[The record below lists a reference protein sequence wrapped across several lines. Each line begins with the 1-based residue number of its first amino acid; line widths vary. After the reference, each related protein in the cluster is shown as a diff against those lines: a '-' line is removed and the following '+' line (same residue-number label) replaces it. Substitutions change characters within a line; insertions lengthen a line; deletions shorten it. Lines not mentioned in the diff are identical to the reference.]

1 MAINISQTLDQARVQ
16 AYIRKFG
23 YHEHE
28 VLKKCRLETLKTR
41 ADATMMTAPEEA
53 AFLAFIVG
61 LVGAKRG
68 LEIGCFTGYSSI
80 ALALA
85 LPKDGHLTVC
95 EMDPHLLSVAS
106 GYWKEAGVD
115 HLITAMQG
123 DAKNSLNGLL
133 DNGKKESFDF
143 AYIDANKES
152 YRDYYEM
159 ALQLVRVGGL
169 IIIDNT
175 LWGGRV
181 ADTKEVDN
189 ITSSIRM
196 LNEFILKDSRVDSV
210 LTPLGD
216 GVTFARKVA
225 VL

>member
-28 VLKKCRLETLKTR
+28 VLKKCRLETLKNR
-41 ADATMMTAPEEA
+41 KDATMMTAPEEA
-53 AFLAFIVG
+53 AFLAFMVKAI
-61 LVGAKRG
+61 GAQKG
-68 LEIGCFTGYSSI
+68 LEVGCFTGYSSV

-85 LPKDGHLTVC
+85 LPLNGHLTVC
-95 EMDPHLLSVAS
+95 EMDADLLNVAS
-106 GYWKEAGVD
+106 GYWKDAKVD
-115 HLITAMQG
+115 QLVTSMQG
-123 DAKNSLNGLL
+123 DANKSLKSLL
-133 DNGKKESFDF
+133 ARGEENTFDF

-152 YRDYYEM
+152 YIDYYEM

-181 ADTKEVDN
+181 ADAKEVDS
-189 ITSSIRM
+189 ITTAMRM

-216 GVTFARKVA
+216 GVTFARKLA
-225 VL
+225 AG

>member
-41 ADATMMTAPEEA
+41 TDATMMTAPEEA

-61 LVGAKRG
+61 LIGARRG

-95 EMDPHLLSVAS
+95 EMDPHLLGVAS
-106 GYWKEAGVD
+106 GYWKEAKVD
-115 HLITAMQG
+115 HLITALQG
-123 DAKNSLNGLL
+123 DAKNSLSGLL
-133 DNGKKESFDF
+133 AHGKKETFDF

-152 YRDYYEM
+152 YMDYYEM
-159 ALQLVRVGGL
+159 ALQLVCVGGL

-181 ADTKEVDN
+181 ADSKEADK
-189 ITSSIRM
+189 ITSSMRM

-216 GVTFARKVA
+216 GVTFARKLA
-225 VL
+225 VQ

>member
-1 MAINISQTLDQARVQ
+1 MAINISHTLDQARVQ

-28 VLKKCRLETLKTR
+28 VLKKCRLETLKNR
-41 ADATMMTAPEEA
+41 KDATMMTAPEEA
-53 AFLAFIVG
+53 AFLAFMVKSI
-61 LVGAKRG
+61 GAKKG

-85 LPKDGHLTVC
+85 LPSNGRLTVC
-95 EMDPHLLSVAS
+95 EMDADLLSVAS
-106 GYWKEAGVD
+106 GYWKEAKVD
-115 HLITAMQG
+115 HLVTAMQG
-123 DAKNSLNGLL
+123 DAKSSLSTVLARGEENT
-133 DNGKKESFDF
+133 FDF

-152 YRDYYEM
+152 YMDYYEM
-159 ALQLVRVGGL
+159 ALRLVRVDGL

-181 ADTKEVDN
+181 ADTKATDG
-189 ITSSIRM
+189 ITIAMRT

-210 LTPLGD
+210 LTPMGD
-216 GVTFARKVA
+216 GVTFARKLA
-225 VL
+225 SG

>member
-23 YHEHE
+23 YHEHD

-41 ADATMMTAPEEA
+41 PDATMMTAPEEA
-53 AFLAFIVG
+53 AFLAFMVS
-61 LVGAKRG
+61 LVGARRG

-85 LPKDGHLTVC
+85 LPGDGHLTVC
-95 EMDPHLLSVAS
+95 EMDQQLLAIAA
-106 GYWKEAGVD
+106 GYWKEAKVD
-115 HLITAMQG
+115 HLVTTMQG
-123 DAKNSLNGLL
+123 DAKKSLNDLL
-133 DNGKKESFDF
+133 TQGQQESFDF

-152 YRDYYEM
+152 YADYYEM
-159 ALQLVRVGGL
+159 ALQLVRTGGL

-181 ADTKEVDN
+181 ADTKQTDN
-189 ITSSIRM
+189 ITSCMRT

-210 LTPLGD
+210 LTPIGD
-216 GVTFARKVA
+216 GVTFARK
-225 VL
+225 LSR